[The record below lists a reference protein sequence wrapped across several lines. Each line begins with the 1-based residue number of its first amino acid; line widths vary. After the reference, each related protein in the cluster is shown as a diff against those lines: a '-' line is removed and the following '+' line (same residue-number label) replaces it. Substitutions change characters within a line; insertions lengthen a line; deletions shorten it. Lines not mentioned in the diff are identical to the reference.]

1 MKKSLSL
8 GKLSVTIIGGGLAL
22 ALLVVALLLLPF
34 LTTRSSIIGLV
45 ILTLLYAVMGEA
57 WNILGG
63 YTGQVSLGN
72 AVYFGVGAY
81 TCTVLLLR
89 WNLNPWLGMLIGGAL
104 AILCGLIIGVP
115 TFRLKGHYFVT
126 ASIVINEV
134 VRVLF
139 TNWDLVGGARGLY
152 VPIQEESF
160 LTFQFHSSK
169 IPYYYIILA
178 LFLLVVLVTRL
189 VERGKWGFY
198 FRAIRDD
205 PEAAASLG
213 VNVTR
218 YKHVANAI
226 NAFFTALAGTFYA
239 QYVLFL
245 DPASVFSISISVLV
259 LLLPVLGGKGT
270 LWGPILGAFV
280 LIPLSE
286 VTRIYL
292 GGQGRALHLVIYGL
306 LIMIIAVVEPRG
318 LMALVGRLTPRRFRR
333 RG

>member
-1 MKKSLSL
+1 MEKVLKKGLLPLS
-8 GKLSVTIIGGGLAL
+8 GSGLSL
-22 ALLVVALLLLPF
+22 ALLITVLILLP
-34 LTTRSSIIGLV
+34 LVTTRPV
-45 ILTLLYAVMGEA
+45 ILGVMILILLYAVLGQA

-63 YTGQVSLGN
+63 YAGQVSLGN

-81 TCTVLLLR
+81 TSTFLLIK
-89 WNLNPWLGMLIGGAL
+89 WNVNPWLGMVAGGAL
-104 AILCGLIIGVP
+104 AIISGLIIGLP
-115 TFRLKGHYFVT
+115 TFRLRGHYFVT

-134 VRVLF
+134 VRVMF

-152 VPIQEESF
+152 PPIQKES
-160 LTFQFHSSK
+160 LLHFQFHSSK
-169 IPYYYIILA
+169 VPYYYIILA
-178 LFLLVVLVTRL
+178 IFTIVVVVTWQIEKSKL
-189 VERGKWGFY
+189 GYY

-205 PEAAASLG
+205 LDAASSVG
-213 VNVTR
+213 VNPSY

-245 DPASVFSISISVLV
+245 EPISVFSVWISVLV
-259 LLLPVLGGKGT
+259 LLVPVLGGRGT

-292 GGQGRALHLVIYGL
+292 GGAGRAADLVLYGL

-318 LMALVGRLTPRRFRR
+318 LMALGVRLTPKRFRS
-333 RG
+333 GG